1 VDFLHL
7 KEVDIPSEAKRLLA
21 DLGYGKLYPPQEE
34 AIRKGVLDGKKLV
47 LASPTASGKTLI
59 AEFCA
64 LKHILEKGGKV
75 LYLVPLRALA
85 SEKYEEFLK
94 YEKLKKPN
102 GEKVRVAVST
112 GDYDSSDPYLERYD
126 LIITT
131 NEKADSLLRHRA
143 RWLNDVTLVVADEV
157 HLLQDVDRGPTLE
170 VALTRLRQLNPNIQ
184 VLALSATIKNVE
196 EVAGWLEADYVA
208 MDWRPVPLREGV
220 MFDCEIV
227 FKDGGSRK
235 VEKLHPNPTISLA
248 AETVKGGGQTLIFVE
263 ARRTAVSLAQKVA
276 PVIRKFLS
284 KSDLRALKSV
294 SERILG
300 FGEKTSLSEVLAG
313 LVRDGVAAHHAGIHA
328 AHRKIIEDGFRRG
341 IIKVVVATPTL
352 AAGVNLPARTVII
365 NSHVRYEPGYG
376 RMEIPI
382 LEYKQMAGR
391 AGRPKYDRFG
401 EAVLVASSSD
411 EQEYLMEY
419 YVCSKPERIWSKLA
433 VERTLRS
440 HVLSAIASDFVKTE
454 QGLLEFFG
462 KTFYAYQ
469 YGGRVIERP
478 IYSAL
483 KYLVE
488 NGMVLYDGRRVEAT
502 GFGRRVSELYIDPE
516 TGVIIRDGLIGRP
529 KNLTE
534 ISFLH
539 LISHTPDLTPKLYP
553 YRREM
558 DRLKVFLEEHREEF
572 MFRVPDPWENPIEYE
587 AFLGELKCVNVLYSW
602 IEEVRENDMFEKFKV
617 EPGDLY
623 RLVEVAEWLLYA
635 TYELA
640 KLFGWGEVLPLVNE
654 LRFRVRHGVKSE
666 LIPLVSLEG
675 VGRVRARALFN
686 AGYRSLEALKRA
698 SITELIR
705 VPGVGQKL
713 ARRIKEEVGGKIRVE
728 ELKGKS
734 LEEVGVQESLEAY
747 AGDEE

>member
-1 VDFLHL
+1 MHL
-7 KEVDIPSEAKRLLA
+7 NDVNIPFEAKRLLA
-21 DLGYGKLYPPQEE
+21 EFGYGEFYPPQAE
-34 AIRKGVLDGKKLV
+34 AIGKGVLDGKKFV
-47 LASPTASGKTLI
+47 LASPTASGKTLV
-59 AEFCA
+59 AELCA
-64 LKHILEKGGKV
+64 LKHILERGGKV

-85 SEKYEEFLK
+85 SEKYEDFLK
-94 YEKLKKPN
+94 YEKLRKPN

-157 HLLQDVDRGPTLE
+157 HLLQDADRGPTLE

-220 MFDCEIV
+220 LFNDEIV

-235 VEKLHPNPTISLA
+235 IEKLHQNPTISLA

-263 ARRTAVSLAQKVA
+263 ARRVAVSLAQKIA
-276 PVIRKFLS
+276 PVIRKLLS
-284 KSDLRALKSV
+284 KSELRALKSV
-294 SERILG
+294 SEKILG
-300 FGEKTSLSEVLAG
+300 TGEKTSLSEILAK
-313 LVRDGVAAHHAGIHA
+313 LIEDGVAAHHAGIYA
-328 AHRKIIEDGFRRG
+328 AHRKIIEDNFRKG
-341 IIKVVVATPTL
+341 LIKVIVATPTL
-352 AAGVNLPARTVII
+352 AAGVNLPARTVVI
-365 NSHVRYEPGYG
+365 NSHIRYEPGYG

-401 EAVLVASSSD
+401 EAILVASSPD

-454 QGLLEFFG
+454 QGLFEFFS

-469 YGGRVIERP
+469 YGEKIIERP

-483 KYLVE
+483 KYLVK
-488 NGMVLYDGRRVEAT
+488 NDMVLYDGQKLEAT
-502 GFGRRVSELYIDPE
+502 NFGRRVSELYIDPE
-516 TGVIIRDGLIGRP
+516 TGVIIRDGLISKP
-529 KNLTE
+529 ENLTE

-539 LISHTPDLTPKLYP
+539 LVSHTPDLIPKLYP
-553 YRREM
+553 YRKEI
-558 DRLKVFLEEHREEF
+558 DRLKVFLEEHKEEF
-572 MFRVPDPWENPIEYE
+572 MFPVPDPWENYVEYE
-587 AFLGELKCVNVLYSW
+587 AFLGELKCVNVLYHW
-602 IEEVRENDMFEKFKV
+602 IEETRENDLLEKFRV

-623 RLVEVAEWLLYA
+623 RLVEITDWLLYA
-635 TYELA
+635 THELA
-640 KLFGWGEVLPLVNE
+640 KLFGYKEVLPIVNE
-654 LRFRVRHGVKSE
+654 LRFRVKHGVKSE

-686 AGYRSLEALKRA
+686 AGYWSIEALKHA
-698 SITELIR
+698 SITDLMK

-713 ARRIKEEVGGKIRVE
+713 AKRIKEEVGGKIRQK
-728 ELKGKS
+728 ELKEET
-734 LEEVGVQESLEAY
+734 LEEVGVQESLETY
-747 AGDEE
+747 SGEE